1 MMPQN
6 PRRRKRVSVAKAGGV
21 DEVQGDE
28 GEGEGL
34 LEAYKN
40 EMRLRDIRTTPFS
53 FGGEDRCCC
62 GGVAEF
68 IREALG
74 LRKPFAF
81 IASLRG
87 FLRHDEKTG

>member
-1 MMPQN
+1 MEEGKADSRWKNGRKFAQREPQT
-6 PRRRKRVSVAKAGGV
+6 KT
-21 DEVQGDE
+21 QF
-28 GEGEGL
+28 
-34 LEAYKN
+34 LEA
-40 EMRLRDIRTTPFS
+40 
-53 FGGEDRCCC
+53 RCCC